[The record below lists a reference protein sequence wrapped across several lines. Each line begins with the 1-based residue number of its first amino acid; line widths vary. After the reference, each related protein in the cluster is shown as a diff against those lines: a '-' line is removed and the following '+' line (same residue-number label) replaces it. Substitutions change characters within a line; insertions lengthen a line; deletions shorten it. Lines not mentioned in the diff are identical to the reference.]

1 MKTWRIGNANLLF
14 SVPGRELLA
23 HAGLDGNS
31 DTNDEENGDDNDG
44 ANDGIHAVTAGGAET
59 QAWWWLDDDCDGSPC
74 TCGRLTLLEAL
85 ERLRPELRGEA
96 IRAHAD
102 EMRRAY
108 DHFWAGQAVASGV
121 CTALGA
127 VCVDCLVHGA
137 RHVWSVYE
145 EASMLAEEFGEAL
158 AAYAYELMVGEPRYR
173 SGNHDSGTT
182 T

>member
-1 MKTWRIGNANLLF
+1 MSTWRIGNANLLF

-23 HAGLDGNS
+23 HAGFDDG
-31 DTNDEENGDDNDG
+31 DTTDDD
-44 ANDGIHAVTAGGAET
+44 ANDGIPVGTAGGAET
-59 QAWWWLDDDCDGSPC
+59 RSWWWLDDDCDGSPC

-158 AAYAYELMVGEPRYR
+158 AAYAYELMVGEPRYH
-173 SGNHDSGTT
+173 SGNHSGNNGSGTT
-182 T
+182 A